1 MREPGIFKTRKL
13 KLLHVNIDEV
23 TSKIFTKHHL
33 SHSTDKRSDEIN
45 QTDMKSNIS
54 LIHTPNM
61 RLSFGEMTVKYEIF
75 QPQIMPKNWTK
86 FSQKF
91 RHEILV

>member
-23 TSKIFTKHHL
+23 TSKIFTKRHL
-33 SHSTDKRSDEIN
+33 SHSIDKRSDEIN
-45 QTDMKSNIS
+45 QTGKKSNIL

-61 RLSFGEMTVKYEIF
+61 RLSFGEIIVKYEIF
-75 QPQIMPKNWTK
+75 QLRIMPKN
-86 FSQKF
+86 
-91 RHEILV
+91 